1 VVRINLLPS
10 YVFEPARIRTI
21 VIIFVI
27 LLAIEGG
34 VVILGKQSAERITAW
49 YTQDA
54 VQFATGPGT
63 WKQKV
68 DDQVTAAK
76 GWTEKA
82 DKYTKYI
89 QFFSNAPDNAAVKYA
104 NDVADVFVNA
114 STTVGANAGV
124 WYKSLTI
131 SGTQITLE
139 GNIKGLLN
147 FTHYYFKMKG
157 KKFTVSPD
165 KVDLQETITKKLGQ
179 DIPLT
184 IVGTI
189 EKQIPPA
196 PSGFDEA
203 ETKDKDALFQGAAAP
218 AASATATPPAGT
230 TTTPP
235 GGTTTTPPGGTT
247 TTPPG
252 GTTTTP
258 PVGTTTTPPGGT
270 TTTPPT
276 TSTSGSLA
284 PPDRGYR

>member
-10 YVFEPARIRTI
+10 YVFEPARIRTV

-34 VVILGKQSAERITAW
+34 AIFVGKQSAESITVW
-49 YTQDA
+49 YTEDA
-54 VQFATGPGT
+54 KKFAPDGE
-63 WKQKV
+63 WKMKV
-68 DDQVTAAK
+68 DAQVAAAK
-76 GWTEKA
+76 AWTEKA

-114 STTVGANAGV
+114 STKVGANAGV

-131 SGTQITLE
+131 AGTQITLE

-157 KKFTVSPD
+157 KKFTVTPD
-165 KVDLQETITKKLGQ
+165 KADLQETIDKKLGQ

-196 PSGFDEA
+196 PAGFDEA
-203 ETKDKDALFQGAAAP
+203 ESKDTPALFQGAAAP
-218 AASATATPPAGT
+218 AAGAGAAPTDGTATTPPAGG

-235 GGTTTTPPGGTT
+235 ADGTTTPPAGGATTPPAGGATTPPADGT
-247 TTPPG
+247 TTPPA
-252 GTTTTP
+252 
-258 PVGTTTTPPGGT
+258 
-270 TTTPPT
+270 
-276 TSTSGSLA
+276 SGSLA
-284 PPDRGYR
+284 PTDRGYR